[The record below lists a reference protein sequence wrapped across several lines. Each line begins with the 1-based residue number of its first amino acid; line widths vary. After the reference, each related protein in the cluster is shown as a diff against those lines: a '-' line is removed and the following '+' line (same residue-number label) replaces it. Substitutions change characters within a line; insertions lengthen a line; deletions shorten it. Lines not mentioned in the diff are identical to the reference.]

1 MTRPG
6 DDVWWRRSGSTA
18 CGLKPDPWFSLP
30 RERICFAW
38 TRRRSPM
45 VCENSNAEQGPAHQ
59 SRHRDQPDGATNRK
73 CTESVETVRNHSCG
87 AHPGSAGFPGRTS
100 RRACS
105 SSIARRGLLTSRTG
119 DTGGLGDRRELA
131 PPPGPGSGSEDQE
144 QRRVTGS
151 LPARR
156 ETAGVCS
163 RVPIRITRRCC
174 APTRGRAAFP
184 PSTTAPRGV
193 PARHGRVVPGHP
205 VVDKIANVLTS
216 GDREPSSIPV
226 PALRSRRRTATGDD
240 DG

>member
-18 CGLKPDPWFSLP
+18 GGLKPDPWFSLP
-30 RERICFAW
+30 RKGSASPGPAG
-38 TRRRSPM
+38 RSAM
-45 VCENSNAEQGPAHQ
+45 GCENSNVEQGPAHQ

-131 PPPGPGSGSEDQE
+131 PPPGPGSGSEDRE

-156 ETAGVCS
+156 ETAGVHAGGAD
-163 RVPIRITRRCC
+163 PY
-174 APTRGRAAFP
+174 
-184 PSTTAPRGV
+184 
-193 PARHGRVVPGHP
+193 
-205 VVDKIANVLTS
+205 N
-216 GDREPSSIPV
+216 
-226 PALRSRRRTATGDD
+226 PALLCANTWQRSLPSLNNSAWGRPRPPRAGRSWPPRSGQDRQRTDVG
-240 DG
+240 